1 MAARQLKIKVGTL
14 TRTKKE
20 MVMYEKEY
28 EKEQEKV
35 KKMMA
40 DGADAADLKQQEGVA
55 AEAGM
60 MVPDT
65 SRRLEKALQDL
76 QGLLAENDDEIKD
89 TDEFKAA
96 QELVAEVDGMFAT
109 RS

>member
-20 MVMYEKEY
+20 LVMYEKEY

-40 DGADAADLKQQEGVA
+40 DGADAADLKQQVGRPLLLS
-55 AEAGM
+55 G
-60 MVPDT
+60 
-65 SRRLEKALQDL
+65 SLQRFVSISDSLIDL
-76 QGLLAENDDEIKD
+76 
-89 TDEFKAA
+89 
-96 QELVAEVDGMFAT
+96 
-109 RS
+109 

>member
-20 MVMYEKEY
+20 LVMYEKEH
-28 EKEQEKV
+28 EREHEKV

-40 DGADAADLKQQEGVA
+40 DGADSADLKQQVLPSLLPSA
-55 AEAGM
+55 LL
-60 MVPDT
+60 
-65 SRRLEKALQDL
+65 RLR
-76 QGLLAENDDEIKD
+76 
-89 TDEFKAA
+89 F
-96 QELVAEVDGMFAT
+96 QEQQ